1 MSRALLE
8 SNSPSERK
16 EPLPLKQH
24 RDALLQQHM
33 ELVHRIARHYSQSVQ
48 SHFDDLVQVGSIGL
62 LRAIERFDPNRRT
75 QFRTYASHLITS
87 EIRHYLRDQ
96 VAVVRLP
103 RDLQELLPKLRQ
115 AEQALWQ
122 VLEREPMPEE
132 LSEYLEISLDK
143 LQELRQMES
152 NHTPLSLDQEIQ
164 GLAPGSGLTVMDQ
177 LEDKRLRS
185 FHLAQEDQIILQ
197 DSIGKIKDQ
206 SRQII
211 DFAFYQDLTQT
222 EIAKQLGISQMQVS
236 RRLKKAL
243 GELWDTLNTRVTP
256 W

>member
-8 SNSPSERK
+8 PES
-16 EPLPLKQH
+16 LPETRDVLLKQH
-24 RDALLQQHM
+24 MD
-33 ELVHRIARHYSQSVQ
+33 LVHRIARHYSQSVQ
-48 SHFDDLVQVGSIGL
+48 SHYDDLVQVGSIGL
-62 LRAIERFDPNRRT
+62 LRAIERFDPNRKT

-103 RDLQELLPKLRQ
+103 RDLQELLPKVRQ
-115 AEQALWQ
+115 AEQAFWQ
-122 VLEREPMPEE
+122 EYEREPESSE
-132 LSEYLEISLDK
+132 LADYLRISPDK
-143 LQELRQMES
+143 LQEVLQLEQ

-164 GLAPGSGLTVMDQ
+164 SQMGSTSLTALDQ

-185 FHLAQEDQIILQ
+185 FHLAQEDQILLH
-197 DSIGKIKDQ
+197 DAMYKIKGQ

-211 DFAFYQDLTQT
+211 EFAFYQDLTQT
-222 EIAKQLGISQMQVS
+222 EISKQLGISQMQVS

-243 GELWDTLNTRVTP
+243 GELWETLNTRVTP